1 MPTVELKPIAWVS
14 NNRRDLRDDD
24 WGDVVSVIT
33 LRQDLSP
40 DLLLGLDSFS
50 HVEVIFVFDQIDPQ
64 KKMPDARHPRNNSHY
79 PKLGLLAQRSAHHPN
94 PIGLTAAKIIKL
106 DGRELTVQGL
116 DAVNGTPV
124 LDLKPVFKEFQVEN
138 PIQPPWVSELLKD
151 YWSGSI

>member
-1 MPTVELKPIAWVS
+1 MQTFELSPIAFVS
-14 NNRRDLRDDD
+14 NNRLDLRDDD
-24 WGDVVSVIT
+24 WGEVISLIR
-33 LRQDLSP
+33 LRDDLSA

-50 HVEVIFVFDQIDPQ
+50 HVEVLFVFDQIDPQ
-64 KKMPDARHPRNNSHY
+64 KKIPDARHPRNNSRY

-106 DGRELTVQGL
+106 HGRELTVQGL

-138 PIQPPWVSELLKD
+138 PTQPPWVSELLKD
-151 YWSGSI
+151 YWSSSI